1 MSGAEFHLGLTGYPL
16 GHSLSPALHQA
27 ALAAS
32 RLTGDYQ
39 LFPIEPNQDADTEL
53 KALCARVSRGEL
65 DGLNV
70 TIPYKQSLFAC
81 LDDISESARA
91 VGAVN
96 TVSSRGGCL
105 LGENTDVEGFKK
117 DVSTFIDLS
126 TGQKALVLGAG
137 GAARAVVYVLT
148 QAGWQVTI
156 AARRQE
162 QAIQLADDLNKYA
175 CSHFVD
181 ITTLDQLTT
190 LNLSAGW
197 GLVVNTTPVGM
208 SPHMEA
214 SPWPEEL
221 ELPKGAALYDLIYN
235 PGETRLMQQAKDA
248 GMRCRNGLGMLVEQA
263 ALAFEIWTG
272 RKADTAAMY
281 NAVLEPQTLISRSA
295 KS

>member
-70 TIPYKQSLFAC
+70 TIPYKQSLFSC

-91 VGAVN
+91 VGAIN
-96 TVSSRGGCL
+96 TISSRGGRL
-105 LGENTDVEGFKK
+105 LGENTDIEGFKR

-137 GAARAVVYVLT
+137 GAARAVVYVLI

-162 QAIQLADDLNKYA
+162 QARQLANDIIINA
-175 CSHFVD
+175 RSHFVD
-181 ITTLDQLTT
+181 TITLRQLATLKP
-190 LNLSAGW
+190 SAGW

-208 SPHMEA
+208 YPHLEA

-221 ELPKGAALYDLIYN
+221 ALPKAAALYDLIYN
-235 PGETRLMQQAKDA
+235 PGETCLMQQASAA
-248 GMRCRNGLGMLVEQA
+248 GIRCRNGLGMLVEQA
-263 ALAFEIWTG
+263 AQAFEIWTG
-272 RKADTAAMY
+272 EQADTAAMY
-281 NAVLEPQTLISRSA
+281 DAILEIKNLIPRRTL
-295 KS
+295 